1 MNENEIIRNEEVGM
15 EPEVNEV
22 SEERTKSNFGL
33 GVVLGG
39 LAVAGIYAAS
49 KQIKKQITK
58 HKARKGGVVDTD
70 YEEVKET
77 ESNNESKNHDESEE
91 NSK

>member
-49 KQIKKQITK
+49 KQIKKQIAK
-58 HKARKGGVVDTD
+58 HKARKGDVIDTD

-77 ESNNESKNHDESEE
+77 ESNNKSENHDESEE

>member
-33 GVVLGG
+33 GAVLGG

-49 KQIKKQITK
+49 KQIKKQIAK
-58 HKARKGGVVDTD
+58 YKARKGDVIDTD

-77 ESNNESKNHDESEE
+77 ESNNKSENHDESEE